1 MPTCWPADL
10 PTPSLSLSLLP
21 SLFPCWGSFLV
32 GQALLLYRMM
42 NVLSCFFLFVSSLIC
57 QSVYII
63 LPGRQPLHYHV
74 CSVLRVVEPELKQ
87 NWTLVVTMA
96 ITLTI
101 HIFVNAKIKMLK
113 IKQQH
118 SHDVPTFSDF
128 LKCEDI
134 SMMEQQ
140 TISDFLTS
148 FLTVIAIS
156 IFFVTSFLI
165 KWTNPLEFAKV
176 TIWH

>member
-1 MPTCWPADL
+1 MFQFFYCFKFFFNRLKFFFVA
-10 PTPSLSLSLLP
+10 S
-21 SLFPCWGSFLV
+21 V
-32 GQALLLYRMM
+32 
-42 NVLSCFFLFVSSLIC
+42 FFLIVSSLIC

-63 LPGRQPLHYHV
+63 LPGRQPLHYHM
-74 CSVLRVVEPELKQ
+74 CSGLKVIEPELKQ
-87 NWTLVVTMA
+87 NWTFYFVLA
-96 ITLTI
+96 ISLTV
-101 HIFVNAKIKMLK
+101 HIFVNAKIKMMK